1 MSAINLP
8 ILSDNNLSNY
18 LDKIKKFPVLTEE
31 QECSLIKS
39 YKLEND
45 VKAAHAIITSHLRL
59 VVKIAMGFR
68 GYGLPLADLVAEGNI
83 GLMQALKKFDCKKGF
98 RFSTYAIW
106 WVKAAIQEYILKSW
120 SIIKI
125 GTSATQ
131 KKLFYNLRKIK
142 NKILH
147 DGSRNNLLDS
157 DIKSISTDL
166 NVSEQE
172 VISMDNRFS
181 HSNKSLDAKYG
192 GEDSDAKM
200 LDFVEDTA
208 QNIES
213 MAVDASELSY
223 RKKIFAE
230 AIKSLNERELD
241 ILRLRQLVD
250 SPLTLED
257 LSKKYNISRERV
269 RQIETKAL
277 EKVKSFV
284 ETRAV

>member
-1 MSAINLP
+1 
-8 ILSDNNLSNY
+8 
-18 LDKIKKFPVLTEE
+18 
-31 QECSLIKS
+31 
-39 YKLEND
+39 
-45 VKAAHAIITSHLRL
+45 
-59 VVKIAMGFR
+59 
-68 GYGLPLADLVAEGNI
+68 
-83 GLMQALKKFDCKKGF
+83 MQALKKFDCKKGF

-230 AIKSLNERELD
+230 AIKGLNERELD

-284 ETRAV
+284 EARAV

>member
-284 ETRAV
+284 EARAV

>member
-142 NKILH
+142 NKILN

-230 AIKSLNERELD
+230 AIKGLNERELD

-284 ETRAV
+284 EARAV

>member
-230 AIKSLNERELD
+230 AIKGLNERELD

-284 ETRAV
+284 EARAV

>member
-147 DGSRNNLLDS
+147 DGSRNHLLDS

-230 AIKSLNERELD
+230 AIKGLNERELD

-284 ETRAV
+284 EARAV